1 MRRPRSALAAGV
13 LLLLTASCARDAA
26 VRRPE
31 APAEPAADAEALA
44 ALEST
49 EEHATYSLPEFWSLE
64 ARKASSLWG
73 RAYQLCLHVPEGSRT
88 TPSCRAVLVIV
99 AATYSQT
106 MDRLLR
112 RVQAADP
119 KLPSPPRTPRLP

>member
-1 MRRPRSALAAGV
+1 MSRSRALSGAG
-13 LLLLTASCARDAA
+13 LLLLAAACAPGDAGRTGA
-26 VRRPE
+26 
-31 APAEPAADAEALA
+31 APAEPSPDAEALA
-44 ALEST
+44 SLDSSR
-49 EEHATYSLPEFWSLE
+49 EHPTYSLPEFWSLE
-64 ARKASSLWG
+64 ARRATPLWG
-73 RAYQLCLHVPEGSRT
+73 RAFEVCLNAPEASRP

-119 KLPSPPRTPRLP
+119 QLPAPPAAPRLP